1 MDKRIR
7 GLKKQLGSG
16 VSLKIGKICKEKE
29 NQAVVKSKDDMKQ
42 KDLGK
47 THTWLTFFYTFCLT
61 YSSAKTQLL
70 VDLLG

>member
-42 KDLGK
+42 KDLGN
-47 THTWLTFFYTFCLT
+47 THT
-61 YSSAKTQLL
+61 
-70 VDLLG
+70 